1 MGVRVVSGSDGLVEH
16 GAGLIDGAFDAGFD
30 YRLAGEA
37 FAVAHADVRGEDDRI
52 GRVDRGLGDRLII
65 RRALRLNGQRYVIAL
80 GRGLG
85 EGVGRHVGVGDAGGA
100 GGDGHDAGDIGRRF
114 CVGRG
119 CGRGRGG
126 GGAGGAGGSGTG
138 CGSAGSS
145 ALGCRFLGW
154 LLLRLF
160 GVDYVQHKP
169 DDFFLGGGVAQGLE
183 EVLAY

>member
-1 MGVRVVSGSDGLVEH
+1 MRVGVVRGCDRLVEH
-16 GAGLIDGAFDAGFD
+16 RARFIDGAFDARLD
-30 YRLAGEA
+30 NRLAGEA

-65 RRALRLNGQRYVIAL
+65 RRALRLNSQRYVITL

-100 GGDGHDAGDIGRRF
+100 GSDGHDAGDIGRRF

-126 GGAGGAGGSGTG
+126 GGGGGAGTGTG

-145 ALGCRFLGW
+145 ALGGRFLGW

-160 GVDYVQHKP
+160 GIDYLQHKP
-169 DDFFLGGGVAQGLE
+169 NDFFLGGRVAQGLE
-183 EVLAY
+183 EVLAH